1 MSEQFRHDGM
11 SAAETARRL
20 EASRR
25 SVMRWAAGSAAA
37 AGVVGLGRAGG
48 SAAPARQDGA
58 PYVEVLALTT
68 LPYFIDHKAGL
79 EFAGQQLGVPTKFVG
94 PAEYDMNAMISTM
107 EEVIAQKPAGLL
119 VVGFDAVLKPSIDK
133 AVDAGIPT
141 VTLDGDVYDSKRQ
154 IFIGT
159 GNVAA
164 GQKGA
169 RTLIDAIGG
178 EGKVVIVTKVGQ
190 GNLEERIA
198 GYKAEIEKTGGK
210 VELAEVLNDDSDPTK
225 AAAAVSAALGK
236 YPDLKGIACVEAAG
250 GVGAATAVKEA
261 GKAGQIVIVSM
272 DRDDGTLNFIK
283 DGTIHAS
290 VAQKTALMP
299 YLGVLI
305 LHGFNQGRV
314 PITQDD
320 AKAGVTPL
328 PNMVDTGSE
337 IITKDGV
344 DLWFHK

>member
-1 MSEQFRHDGM
+1 MIDRIEGM
-11 SAAETARRL
+11 HADAAAQRY

-25 SVMRWAAGSAAA
+25 NVLKWAA
-37 AGVVGLGRAGG
+37 AGGAALGMGFAGFGG
-48 SAAPARQDGA
+48 SAPAARAQEGSGE
-58 PYVEVLALTT
+58 YVEVLALIT

-79 EFAGQQLGVPTKFVG
+79 DAAGEYLKVPTRFVG

-119 VVGFDAVLKPSIDK
+119 VVGFDPVLKPSIDK

-154 IFIGT
+154 IFLGT

-169 RTLIDAIGG
+169 RTLIDAMGG
-178 EGKVVIVTKVGQ
+178 EGEIVIVTKVGQ

-198 GYKAEIEKTGGK
+198 GYKAEIEKTEGK
-210 VELAEVLNDDSDPTK
+210 VQLMEVLNDDSDSAK

-236 YPDLKGIACVEAAG
+236 YPNLKGIACVEAAG
-250 GVGAATAVKEA
+250 GVGAATAIKEA
-261 GKAGQIVIVSM
+261 GRVGEIAIVSM

-283 DGTIHAS
+283 DGTINAS

-299 YLGVLI
+299 FLGTLI
-305 LHGFNQGRV
+305 LHAYNQYKV

-320 AKAGVTPL
+320 AAANVTPL
-328 PNMVDTGSE
+328 PNSVDTGSE
-337 IITKDGV
+337 IITKDNAA
-344 DLWFHK
+344 LWFHK

>member
-1 MSEQFRHDGM
+1 MSEV
-11 SAAETARRL
+11 AAKIGTDAAVRRY

-25 SVMRWAAGSAAA
+25 QVMRWAAGSGLAL
-37 AGVVGLGRAGG
+37 GLGNLARGTAG
-48 SAAPARQDGA
+48 AAPARQEGSGE
-58 PYVEVLALTT
+58 YVEVLALTT

-79 EFAGQQLGVPTKFVG
+79 DAAGESLGVPTRFVG
-94 PAEYDMNAMISTM
+94 PADLDLNAMISTL
-107 EEVIAQKPAGLL
+107 EEVIAQQPAGLL

-141 VTLDGDVYDSKRQ
+141 VTLDADVYDSKRQ
-154 IFIGT
+154 IFLGT
-159 GNVAA
+159 GNTAA

-169 RTLIDAIGG
+169 RTLIEAMGG
-178 EGKVVIVTKVGQ
+178 EGQMVIVTRVGQ
-190 GNLEERIA
+190 SNLEERIA
-198 GYKAEIEKTGGK
+198 GYRLEAEATGGK
-210 VELAEVLNDDSDPTK
+210 VEIVEVLNDDSDSAK

-250 GVGAATAVKEA
+250 GVGAATAIKEA
-261 GKAGQIVIVSM
+261 GRVGEIAIVSM

-283 DGTIHAS
+283 DGTIYAS

-305 LHGFNQGRV
+305 LKAYNEFKV

-320 AKAGVTPL
+320 AAAGVTPL
-328 PNMVDTGSE
+328 PNAVDTGSE
-337 IITKDGV
+337 LITRENV
-344 DLWFHK
+344 DLWYHVS